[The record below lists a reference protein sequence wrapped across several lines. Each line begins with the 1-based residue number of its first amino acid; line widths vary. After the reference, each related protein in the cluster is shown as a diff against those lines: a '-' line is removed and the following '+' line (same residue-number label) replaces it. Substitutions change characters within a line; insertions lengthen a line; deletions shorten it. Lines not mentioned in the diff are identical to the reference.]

1 MSVEEYQ
8 SQLSD
13 IEILLADSPEDE
25 SLLKLKSD
33 LLELIELT
41 CADQQSDEMIANDGL
56 TSSNDLASAS
66 QFSSEDAAERPAGA
80 AEISPPSG
88 HADADADDAST
99 KIAGKADKKKKN
111 KKIKDF
117 EIPEHLLPLE
127 SDTEAQ
133 RNKKRR
139 TVKSLKSKHKA
150 AQKEYQSN
158 KKQASWL
165 EISKK
170 KRKKG
175 RSGESI
181 FKMAA
186 EGGKVGVV
194 NSTGA
199 NEGRSDVQGA
209 SSKRQRHVF

>member
-1 MSVEEYQ
+1 MSIEEYQ

-13 IEILLADSPEDE
+13 IEILLADAPEDE

-56 TSSNDLASAS
+56 TSSNDLASSS
-66 QFSSEDAAERPAGA
+66 QFSSEDAAERPADA

-88 HADADADDAST
+88 HANADDAST
-99 KIAGKADKKKKN
+99 KIAGKAGKKKN

-165 EISKK
+165 DFSKK

>member
-66 QFSSEDAAERPAGA
+66 ASQFSSEDAAERPAGA

-88 HADADADDAST
+88 HADADDAST

-165 EISKK
+165 DFSKK

-181 FKMAA
+181 FKMSA